1 MMTSWRTATS
11 TTDLKKP
18 IRMTQQRTRS
28 AAIDPVSDDPR
39 KGVRRTVTITA
50 AIALAFFLV
59 SFVQIVLMK

>member
-1 MMTSWRTATS
+1 MS
-11 TTDLKKP
+11 TIDPSKP
-18 IRMTQQRTRS
+18 IRMTQQHNSS
-28 AAIDPVSDDPR
+28 ATVDPVSDNRR

>member
-1 MMTSWRTATS
+1 MMPR
-11 TTDLKKP
+11 P
-18 IRMTQQRTRS
+18 IRMTQQPASS
-28 AAIDPVSDDPR
+28 ATVDPASDDRR